1 MKEGTRGENEG
12 VGRAGNERGGG
23 VKGKG
28 GGGGGG
34 GGGGVEEKGG
44 GGVKE
49 GMREEGMSK

>member
-12 VGRAGNERGGG
+12 VGRVGRAGNER
-23 VKGKG
+23 
-28 GGGGGG
+28 
-34 GGGGVEEKGG
+34 G